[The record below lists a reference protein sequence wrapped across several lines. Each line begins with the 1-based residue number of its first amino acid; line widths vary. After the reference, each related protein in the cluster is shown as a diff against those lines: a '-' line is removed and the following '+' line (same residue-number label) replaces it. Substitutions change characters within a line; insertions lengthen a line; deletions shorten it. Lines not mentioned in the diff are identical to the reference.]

1 MPYDPTYNEPP
12 PNPYSDRLEK
22 SPFYQRQKAKYRP
35 GAPIIP
41 RYEFPRHYIENYFP
55 TTPAVPQEQA
65 VAQMKNYERLTA
77 SERWLYSMLPGVAR
91 GAEWL
96 SKNTPTWAKPAT
108 SFAGKLLTKLDV
120 GAEFIERGLGLAA
133 QWNEA
138 RADPLK
144 MQEFQ
149 QNLNSAWYAG
159 SLFGDVTNLPTWD
172 SDNNRFTFPTDL
184 PGTAAMVQARN
195 RIEEL
200 TNAGMDIGDATI
212 QVREEL
218 YEDQGALALRSQL
231 YDTYW
236 HMIADPLNLLAF
248 IKPVELVQKAAK
260 IAGITKIADSVLD
273 EVRLGIRVAEEAG
286 DMAEIIARAEKYGVL
301 TDITRTVLKKA
312 ETAGDINAAAKIA
325 REALGTSTL
334 TMTDKFA
341 LLLAGGDPFKM
352 PATKWGQFLR
362 RVNPFALPPSSRA
375 YEYITQISNNIN
387 SQIVGPAGNAE
398 EIMRRV
404 GRVVDGVVGNDFGHA
419 FLTLE
424 GRYAQAVVAGA
435 KAQLDDLYGAYY
447 LARNDIGKLGDVAR
461 LADTD
466 IHKVMQTI
474 LTGDARGLAAK

>member
-1 MPYDPTYNEPP
+1 MPYEDLIPP
-12 PNPYSDRLEK
+12 DKYPSLKDT
-22 SPFYQRQKAKYRP
+22 PFAKRHREQYRP
-35 GAPIIP
+35 DRPIIP
-41 RYEFPRHYIENYFP
+41 RYTAPPKGMYFTRENYFP

-65 VAQMKNYERLTA
+65 VAQMKNYERLTPF
-77 SERWLYSMLPGVAR
+77 ERKLYNWLPGF
-91 GAEWL
+91 AESTVGKALAKFGGTLAGNAL
-96 SKNTPTWAKPAT
+96 S
-108 SFAGKLLTKLDV
+108 KLDV
-120 GAEFIERGLGLAA
+120 GAEAVERTLGLAA

-184 PGTAAMVQARN
+184 PGTAALVQARN

-273 EVRLGIRVAEEAG
+273 EVRLGIRVAEEG
-286 DMAEIIARAEKYGVL
+286 
-301 TDITRTVLKKA
+301 
-312 ETAGDINAAAKIA
+312 
-325 REALGTSTL
+325 
-334 TMTDKFA
+334 
-341 LLLAGGDPFKM
+341 
-352 PATKWGQFLR
+352 
-362 RVNPFALPPSSRA
+362 
-375 YEYITQISNNIN
+375 
-387 SQIVGPAGNAE
+387 
-398 EIMRRV
+398 
-404 GRVVDGVVGNDFGHA
+404 
-419 FLTLE
+419 
-424 GRYAQAVVAGA
+424 
-435 KAQLDDLYGAYY
+435 
-447 LARNDIGKLGDVAR
+447 
-461 LADTD
+461 
-466 IHKVMQTI
+466 
-474 LTGDARGLAAK
+474 

>member
-1 MPYDPTYNEPP
+1 MPYEDLIPP
-12 PNPYSDRLEK
+12 DKYPSLKDT
-22 SPFYQRQKAKYRP
+22 PFAKRHREQYRP
-35 GAPIIP
+35 DRPIIP
-41 RYEFPRHYIENYFP
+41 RYTAPPKGMYFTRENYFP

-108 SFAGKLLTKLDV
+108 SFAGNLLTKLDV

-236 HMIADPLNLLAF
+236 HMIADPLNLLTF

-286 DMAEIIARAEKYGVL
+286 DMAEIIAKAEKYGIL
-301 TDITRTVLKKA
+301 TDITRTTLKKA

-325 REALGTSTL
+325 REELGTSTL

-362 RVNPFALPPSSRA
+362 RVNPFALTPSSRA
-375 YEYITQISNNIN
+375 YEYITVISNNITA
-387 SQIVGPAGNAE
+387 QIIGPA
-398 EIMRRV
+398 
-404 GRVVDGVVGNDFGHA
+404 
-419 FLTLE
+419 T
-424 GRYAQAVVAGA
+424 
-435 KAQLDDLYGAYY
+435 
-447 LARNDIGKLGDVAR
+447 
-461 LADTD
+461 
-466 IHKVMQTI
+466 
-474 LTGDARGLAAK
+474 DARQI